1 MNKDKLE
8 HEMKREGIS
17 KARMCEELGISRS
30 AFYRKCRGK
39 SQFTLEEIQAI
50 TRLLHLD
57 SPMSI
62 FFDEKSVLKDT
73 EIGKGGREHV
83 YRRTTGNCPEFI

>member
-62 FFDEKSVLKDT
+62 FLMKKCLK
-73 EIGKGGREHV
+73 RH
-83 YRRTTGNCPEFI
+83 